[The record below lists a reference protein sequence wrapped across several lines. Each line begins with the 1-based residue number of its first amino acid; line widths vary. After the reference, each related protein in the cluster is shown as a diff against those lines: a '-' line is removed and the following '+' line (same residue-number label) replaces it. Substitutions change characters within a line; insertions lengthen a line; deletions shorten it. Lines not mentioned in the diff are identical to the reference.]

1 MSHSALKTILTSAV
15 SGMIL
20 TIAAQGSAQAGA
32 FALREQSTVG
42 LGMAFAGVA
51 AGSANLGSMFWNP
64 ATMTKMPGWQSE
76 WNLAGISPY
85 AKFRAGAGSAPA
97 YLGSS
102 TGDLG
107 EDAVLPSSYG
117 SYQINDRLWIGLS
130 TGAPYGLA
138 TKPDATFPARGYG
151 YSTKVTSFDINPNVA
166 YRVNDWLSVGAGIQA
181 MYFKAKYKSYFAP
194 AGAPA
199 LNQAFGLEGDGWG
212 VGYTLG
218 ATITPMQG
226 TDIGIGFRSA
236 VNAKLDGDF
245 NGLNIPFPFILNP
258 ALAGAA
264 ATFPTRPVKLN
275 ITLPETLTVGVR
287 QQINERLTLSVGA
300 EWTNWS
306 RVGYPRVVDQT
317 NGGLYRGLPAL
328 TLDYK
333 DGWFFSVGGEY
344 KINPLWTVRAGLGYE
359 ISPIEDRTRTLR
371 LPDNDRIWTSIGASY
386 NFNDKITFDVSYAH
400 LFPKSTRVAMVPGN
414 PSYSAASGPLV
425 GKVSAHV
432 DIVSV
437 GLRYRWDDV
446 AQTIPVEKAVVRK
459 Y

>member
-1 MSHSALKTILTSAV
+1 MSNTALKSVLASAV
-15 SGMIL
+15 SAMVL
-20 TIAAQGSAQAGA
+20 TLAAQGSAQAGA

-64 ATMTKMPGWQSE
+64 ATMTDNPGWRSE

-85 AKFRAGAGSAPA
+85 SKFRGEPGSTPVFV
-97 YLGSS
+97 GSN
-102 TGDLG
+102 TGDLAL
-107 EDAVLPSSYG
+107 DAVLPASHG
-117 SYQINDRLWIGLS
+117 SYQVNDRLWIGLS
-130 TGAPYGLA
+130 TGAPFGLA
-138 TKPDATFPARGYG
+138 TKPDYGFTARSYG
-151 YSTKVTSFDINPNVA
+151 YSTRVTSFNVNPNVA
-166 YRVNDWLSVGAGIQA
+166 YKVNDWLSVGAGLQV
-181 MYFKAKYKSYFAP
+181 MYFKANYKSFFQTAAAP
-194 AGAPA
+194 S
-199 LNQAFGLEGDGWG
+199 LSQAFGLEGDGWG

-218 ATITPMQG
+218 ATVRPFAG
-226 TDIGIGFRSA
+226 TEIGVGFRSA
-236 VNAKLDGDF
+236 VEEKLDGTV
-245 NGLNIPFPFILNP
+245 NGLQIPAPFNAVP

-264 ATFPTRPVKLN
+264 AAFPTRPVKLN
-275 ITLPETLTVGVR
+275 IVLPEMLTFGLR
-287 QQINERLTLSVGA
+287 QQITEQFTLSLGA

-317 NGGLYRGLPAL
+317 TGRLYPGLPAL

-333 DGWFFSVGGEY
+333 DGYFFSVGGEY

-359 ISPIEDRTRTLR
+359 VSPIEDRTRTIR
-371 LPDNDRIWTSIGASY
+371 LPDNDRIWTTIGASY
-386 NFNDKITFDVSYAH
+386 NFNDKLTFDVSYAH
-400 LFPKSTRVAMVPGN
+400 LFPKSTRIALTPGN

-425 GKVSAHV
+425 GKVDARV

-446 AQTIPVEKAVVRK
+446 AKTIPVTTPIVRK